1 MVKEKKNGL
10 YFVLNDYE
18 LRYISDYSPTW
29 TPEYDS
35 NSQFVNWD
43 GTALGE
49 QYKGIR
55 YSASITTSAMT
66 EEDTDALI
74 TELQKIVINFKSA
87 PRTGLIEFEGAV
99 KINDYR
105 KQPVAITDA
114 DRFYKVSFNVVAVA
128 LQDSSGSL

>member
-1 MVKEKKNGL
+1 MIKEKKNGL
-10 YFVLNDYE
+10 YFNLNGYE
-18 LRYISDYSPTW
+18 LRFISEYSPTW

-35 NSQFVNWD
+35 NSQFTNWD

-49 QYKGIR
+49 RYKGIR

-74 TELQKIVINFKSA
+74 TELQKIVIDFKSA
-87 PRTGLIEFEGAV
+87 PRTGLVEFEGKV

-114 DRFYKVSFNVVAVA
+114 DRFYKVTFSIAAVA